1 MEPILF
7 KSTKHILNMNWIKTS
22 LSGIVLLAVI
32 ISLNTKFGSV
42 PPLGKFFDPD
52 AGFWANAETNA
63 PQSQELDI
71 PGLKD
76 EVSVYYDD
84 RRVPHIFAQNEHDL
98 YLAQGYIVARDRL
111 FQMEMQTYDAAGR
124 LAEIVGPSLLNRDKQ
139 TRRWGMPYGAERA
152 WQQIQNDPDMLA
164 VIEAYA
170 DGVNAYIDELSPDEY
185 PLEYKVLDFA
195 PEPWEPIKT
204 ALLLKNMTRTLAAGN
219 SDDRTSNTLA
229 YFGDDFVN
237 RFFTQDPELN
247 DPIIPPSREWD
258 FEADIPEAPDSLY
271 VPASAKELEAFTT
284 EEGIG
289 SNNWAVSG
297 SKTASGYP
305 ILANDPHLS
314 LTLPSIWY
322 EVQLHAPGV
331 NTYGVSLQGSPGVII
346 GFNEDVAWGV
356 TNVGT
361 DVLDWYEIEFRDETM
376 QEYRHDGQWK
386 PTSTRIEE
394 IKVRGEETVM
404 DTVIYTHHGPVTKV
418 ESHVNEERAPAYH
431 AMRWI
436 AHEPSN
442 DLKTFYGLNRAE
454 NYDDYVA
461 ALKEYTAPAQNF
473 VFASNEGDIALWVNG
488 KLPKKWEHQ
497 GRTVSDGTDPNYDWQ
512 GWIPRD
518 QVPHIKNPER
528 GFVSSA
534 NQESAAP
541 DYPYYLDDDFAPFER
556 GRRINDLLE
565 AMENITP
572 KDMQDMQMD
581 DYSYYASTFLP
592 SLLAWTDTDSLT
604 EKEQTIYDLMTQW
617 NYYMDAEEMA
627 PAIFRQWAGNFYR
640 AVMYDEYETTDALL
654 RYPSRDIFVEVVK
667 NDPEFS
673 FIDNIETEARET
685 REDIATATLK
695 ESVSELTNA
704 WGEPGDR
711 WKWGVAINNDIDHLA
726 NIPGMGKQNVYSSG
740 SSDAINATRGG
751 NGPSWRMVVE
761 LGPEVKGWGVY
772 PGGASGNPGS
782 PNYDSMIETWRT
794 GGLFELNF
802 FQEDPSEFNYKIS
815 LKNPGS
821 D

>member
-1 MEPILF
+1 
-7 KSTKHILNMNWIKTS
+7 MNWIKTS

-63 PQSQELDI
+63 PQSQELDV

-418 ESHVNEERAPAYH
+418 ESRVNEERAPAYH